1 MVIDQQSIRQFCA
14 NDDYQAKP
22 DQRSA
27 DHSWGRQAPVS
38 ASGFEGVWLDCT
50 DGQTN
55 PVPTTI
61 SHVFVDA
68 RPPHRVMREFKPG
81 DPVITK
87 GGRKGIAEFQVGSRW
102 RVQFEDGELVQ
113 RKMLKK
119 GRLHHTSL
127 RTDGSKEHKLDL
139 LREIL
144 ESRDFEEAVIIVF
157 CRRRDTVMEVF
168 KYLKE
173 HFLGVVT
180 CHGGMTQSFRSKSI
194 KALKEGKAEILVAT
208 DIAARG
214 LDIPEI
220 THVVNF
226 ELPLVLDE
234 FVHRCGRTGRIGKQG
249 TTVTLVTGREKI
261 FAAGRTTWK
270 VCLLINLPLCNCGG
284 IHGTPVE
291 KYPLPVDAAHGD
303 QSGPRASGV
312 DEPTG
317 VGRVGRQLD
326 QTMTDQ
332 EEESVD
338 LCQASH
344 NIWHQFAV
352 PLAQGVV
359 LPAARNFGCGKLALN
374 KEPEGR
380 KIVTV
385 KDVEPEKF
393 ISAFSQHLKRQG
405 RFELPKWADVV
416 KTSKARELPP
426 SDPDWLYVRT
436 ASMVRKIYIRKGM
449 GVGAFR
455 KVYGSQQRRGTC
467 TNVFTKSSGKIARYI
482 LQQLEEMGLVE
493 QDEEGGRMITK
504 EGQRELDTVAVQAAA
519 EEDVAPDVR
528 SAYIIKNR
536 DMQRRTKANL
546 MNRMAELEGTR
557 LSSRELNRGTFSLM
571 NVDDEEFDQNQG
583 RGGNYQVFR
592 GDSLEAL
599 EAWDESEMDDVE
611 DANENFQEE
620 YSNQEREIQNAQS
633 LK

>member
-1 MVIDQQSIRQFCA
+1 MKKGQAALEFEEASGKAHRQLVPVDWVVGA
-14 NDDYQAKP
+14 PEPPPRRRWQGPALPQAVVLVPTRELCEQVNLETKEFLFYSSL
-22 DQRSA
+22 RSVA
-27 DHSWGRQAPVS
+27 LFGDAQLRSQFRDLAHGSDILISTPGRLVDALHKGLVRLDKVRFLVLDEVDRMMELGFGSQLEEIITQGAMPSRTSGRQTTFWS
-38 ASGFEGVWLDCT
+38 ATIPLSVRELAEAFLGHNCVWLDCT

-87 GGRKGIAEFQVGSRW
+87 GGRTGIAEISSLVDERKGIAEFQVGSRW

-261 FAAGRTTWK
+261 FASMRRM
-270 VCLLINLPLCNCGG
+270 VINQGHELPEWMSLQGLQLSWCPRNYKIPFAKRRRG
-284 IHGTPVE
+284 
-291 KYPLPVDAAHGD
+291 LPKDRIGWGD
-303 QSGPRASGV
+303 QQCRGECFAGDRDAQRHSGH
-312 DEPTG
+312 
-317 VGRVGRQLD
+317 
-326 QTMTDQ
+326 
-332 EEESVD
+332 SV
-338 LCQASH
+338 
-344 NIWHQFAV
+344 N
-352 PLAQGVV
+352 
-359 LPAARNFGCGKLALN
+359 
-374 KEPEGR
+374 
-380 KIVTV
+380 
-385 KDVEPEKF
+385 DVEPEKF

-449 GVGAFR
+449 GVGRLA
-455 KVYGSQQRRGTC
+455 
-467 TNVFTKSSGKIARYI
+467 
-482 LQQLEEMGLVE
+482 
-493 QDEEGGRMITK
+493 
-504 EGQRELDTVAVQAAA
+504 
-519 EEDVAPDVR
+519 
-528 SAYIIKNR
+528 KN
-536 DMQRRTKANL
+536 QCA
-546 MNRMAELEGTR
+546 
-557 LSSRELNRGTFSLM
+557 
-571 NVDDEEFDQNQG
+571 
-583 RGGNYQVFR
+583 
-592 GDSLEAL
+592 SLEIDGPL
-599 EAWDESEMDDVE
+599 
-611 DANENFQEE
+611 Q
-620 YSNQEREIQNAQS
+620 
-633 LK
+633 